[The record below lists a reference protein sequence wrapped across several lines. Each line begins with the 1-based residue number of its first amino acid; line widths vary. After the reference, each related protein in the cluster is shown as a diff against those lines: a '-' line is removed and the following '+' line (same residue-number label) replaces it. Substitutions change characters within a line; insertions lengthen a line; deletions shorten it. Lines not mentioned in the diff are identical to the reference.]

1 VSQLEIRLR
10 GLVQGVGLRPTVW
23 RLARELGLAGEVIND
38 GDGVL
43 IRAGGPAAALTRLIE
58 RIRQEPPPLARVERI
73 ETCVYTG
80 TLAPEFRIGRSEH
93 GRARTQIAPDAAIC
107 AACAA
112 EVLDP
117 AERRFRYPF
126 ATCTHCGP
134 RLSIVS
140 GVPYDRTSTT
150 MADFPVCAGCQ
161 AQYEDPA
168 DRRFHAETIACP
180 ACGPR
185 VSLVQLGGA
194 AAAAAAAD
202 GIAGDEIA
210 DGDDAVDAACA
221 LLADGEIIAIKGL
234 GGYHL
239 ACDATRAD
247 AVRRLR
253 DRKHRDAKPFALMA
267 RDLDMVRRYCTL
279 GPAEAQALTGPE
291 APILLL
297 AADGPERLPAVIAP
311 GLATLGFMLP
321 TTPLHLLIA
330 RGLDRPLVMT
340 SGNLADEPQVTRD
353 GELGRRLGGI
363 VGHALVHDRPIAH
376 RVDDSIVRVVLGAPR
391 VLRRARGFAPAPI
404 PLPHGFERA
413 PEVLA
418 LGGDLKATFC
428 MITRGEAVLSQHQ
441 GELAC
446 PGIQGDYRASL
457 AHYTALLA
465 HAPTLIATD
474 LHPEFYSGRLARELA
489 AAREAP
495 REAPREAAAVAADA
509 PLSIVPVQHHHAHVA
524 ACLVDNAHP
533 LDGSRVLGIV
543 LDGLGLGDDGTL
555 WGGELL
561 LADYL
566 RAERVAALRPVAM
579 LGGDRAALE
588 PWRNLY
594 AHLVAAVG
602 WPALEEQFGALVPVR
617 RLADRPR
624 AVLDAQLARGLH
636 APLASSCGRLF
647 EAVAAALGIAFERQA
662 YEGEA
667 AMRLE
672 AMVDPRALEEADDLA
687 YAFAAEPAPGG
698 PLFLDP
704 RPLWEAIL
712 RDLATGVPA
721 GVISARFHC
730 GLARTLAELAH
741 SLHRRYPF
749 EAVAL
754 SGGCFQNRVLLEQCA
769 RRLRTL
775 GLRVLLHAR
784 IPPND
789 GGLSIGQAAVA
800 AARALRSGAG

>member
-1 VSQLEIRLR
+1 
-10 GLVQGVGLRPTVW
+10 
-23 RLARELGLAGEVIND
+23 
-38 GDGVL
+38 
-43 IRAGGPAAALTRLIE
+43 
-58 RIRQEPPPLARVERI
+58 
-73 ETCVYTG
+73 
-80 TLAPEFRIGRSEH
+80 
-93 GRARTQIAPDAAIC
+93 
-107 AACAA
+107 
-112 EVLDP
+112 
-117 AERRFRYPF
+117 
-126 ATCTHCGP
+126 
-134 RLSIVS
+134 
-140 GVPYDRTSTT
+140 
-150 MADFPVCAGCQ
+150 
-161 AQYEDPA
+161 
-168 DRRFHAETIACP
+168 
-180 ACGPR
+180 
-185 VSLVQLGGA
+185 
-194 AAAAAAAD
+194 
-202 GIAGDEIA
+202 
-210 DGDDAVDAACA
+210 
-221 LLADGEIIAIKGL
+221 
-234 GGYHL
+234 
-239 ACDATRAD
+239 
-247 AVRRLR
+247 VRRLR
-253 DRKHRDAKPFALMA
+253 DRKRRDTKPFALMA
-267 RDLDMVRRYCTL
+267 RDLDMIRRYCTL
-279 GPAEAQALTGPE
+279 GPAEAHALTGPE
-291 APILLL
+291 APIVLL
-297 AADGPERLPAVIAP
+297 AADGPERLPAAIAP

-330 RGLDRPLVMT
+330 CGLDRPLVMT

-353 GELGRRLGGI
+353 GELGRRLGEI

-376 RVDDSIVRVVLGAPR
+376 RVDDSVVRVVLGAPR
-391 VLRRARGFAPAPI
+391 VLRRARGFAPTPI

-428 MITRGEAVLSQHQ
+428 MIARGEAVMSQHQ
-441 GELAC
+441 GELAN
-446 PGIQGDYRASL
+446 PGVQGDYRASL
-457 AHYTALLA
+457 ALYTALLS
-465 HAPTLIATD
+465 HAPTLLATD
-474 LHPEFYSGRLARELA
+474 LHPELQSGQLAQELA
-489 AAREAP
+489 AAP
-495 REAPREAAAVAADA
+495 RAAAAAPPV
-509 PLSIVPVQHHHAHVA
+509 PLHVVPVQHHHAHVA

-555 WGGELL
+555 WGGEVL

-602 WPALEEQFGALVPVR
+602 WPALEAQYGALVPVR

-624 AVLDAQLARGLH
+624 AVLDAMLARGLN

-647 EAVAAALGIAFERQA
+647 DAVAAALGLAFERQA

-672 AMVDPRALEEADDLA
+672 AVADPRALEEPDDLA
-687 YAFAAEPAPGG
+687 YAFAAEPAPDG
-698 PLFLDP
+698 PLFLDA

-721 GVISARFHC
+721 GVISARFHG
-730 GLARTLAELAH
+730 GLARTFAELAH

-769 RRLRTL
+769 RRLRAL
-775 GLRVLLHAR
+775 GLRVLLHGR

-800 AARALRSGAG
+800 AARALRSGAS